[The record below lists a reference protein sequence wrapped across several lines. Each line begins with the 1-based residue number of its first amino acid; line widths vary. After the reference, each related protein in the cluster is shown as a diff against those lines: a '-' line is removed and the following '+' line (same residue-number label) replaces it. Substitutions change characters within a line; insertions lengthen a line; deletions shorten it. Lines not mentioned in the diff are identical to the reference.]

1 MSFFVAGA
9 GGSDD
14 DSDLGAVVSRVRR
27 TPADARASISRK
39 QQQKKKKKKKKR
51 KRRRFGS
58 FDASGLA
65 DRGSA
70 LLGGGAASLPAPAP
84 APAPPPPRQAARP
97 RSGSDF
103 GSSSF
108 DAGPFGVGDKR
119 KVVRHHEN
127 DGASSSDNNDDDDIA
142 HDISPRPSPSIPTAT
157 ASTAAGAAAD
167 SSGRRPI
174 SFRATISPQ
183 HGDKRRALPVFACRA
198 ALVSALRRSPT
209 IIVEG
214 ETGSGKTT
222 QIPQYLLEE
231 GWARSGRMIAV
242 TQPRR
247 VAAMSV
253 AERVSE
259 EVGCRLGGRV
269 GYRVRFDDTTT
280 GGVTQIKFMT
290 DGMLLRESMVDPMLS
305 KYSCIVLDE
314 AHERTL
320 HTDILFAVVKQIQ
333 ERRNA
338 KDGSGGS
345 SVAIA
350 NKRKNS
356 SSNSSA
362 RVVSAKLPSRRRL
375 SLVVMSAT
383 LDTEMFSAYFNGA
396 PVYSVPGR
404 TFPVDIFYTTAPQ
417 SDYVAATLTSILQTH
432 ADAGRTEGDILVF
445 LTGQE
450 EIEDMARLL
459 RDRRAR
465 LPNDCAVRDSQCPM
479 LDLLPCPIY
488 SAMPTEQQML
498 AFAKVSVIP
507 KSA

>member
-1 MSFFVAGA
+1 MPYFV
-9 GGSDD
+9 GGSGGDY
-14 DSDLGAVVSRVRR
+14 GAVVPRGPPSD
-27 TPADARASISRK
+27 AARALSEKQKTKEKKKRAKRLRKK
-39 QQQKKKKKKKKR
+39 QQQQQQQRQQQQQQQQQQQRQRQQQRQQPQHHATDQTFTLPGAGKKTKLK

-58 FDASGLA
+58 FDGNNLVDPRAAFLGRGDTGL
-65 DRGSA
+65 
-70 LLGGGAASLPAPAP
+70 
-84 APAPPPPRQAARP
+84 PAPPPPAPSPPRRPARP
-97 RSGSDF
+97 RAGSDF

-108 DAGPFGVGDKR
+108 DAGPFGPGGKR
-119 KVVRHHEN
+119 KAAQERQKN
-127 DGASSSDNNDDDDIA
+127 AAGSSSASDDDDN
-142 HDISPRPSPSIPTAT
+142 DDGDNTPSKPSSSSSSPTAT
-157 ASTAAGAAAD
+157 AAA
-167 SSGRRPI
+167 RHRPTP
-174 SFRATISPQ
+174 FRATISPQ
-183 HGDKRRALPVFACRA
+183 HGEKRRALPVFACRA
-198 ALVSALRRSPT
+198 ALVSALRRHAT

-290 DGMLLRESMVDPMLS
+290 DGMLLRESMIDPMLS
-305 KYSCIVLDE
+305 KYACIILDE

-338 KDGSGGS
+338 KDHN
-345 SVAIA
+345 AA
-350 NKRKNS
+350 TT
-356 SSNSSA
+356 A
-362 RVVSAKLPSRRRL
+362 LATTTTAAALPSRRRL

-383 LDTEMFSAYFNGA
+383 LDTEMFSTYFNGA

-404 TFPVDIFYTTAPQ
+404 TFPVDIFYAVAPQ

-465 LPNDCAVRDSQCPM
+465 LPNDCAVRD
-479 LDLLPCPIY
+479 
-488 SAMPTEQQML
+488 
-498 AFAKVSVIP
+498 
-507 KSA
+507 